1 MFESSHVPGKKVKS
15 NVSNVFCAI
24 QPCPCSMYSRNQ
36 KQKGLET
43 MSHRDKKK
51 QVRVNQRQGGYLR

>member
-15 NVSNVFCAI
+15 DVSNVFSAV

-36 KQKGLET
+36 KQKGLKT
-43 MSHRDKKK
+43 MSHGDKKN
-51 QVRVNQRQGGYLR
+51 RLG